1 MGVLVAGL
9 VLPNVQ
15 NHSLAALGSALE
27 REGIA
32 YDVAPFR
39 GWRDI
44 EPVVARAR
52 AADSSGDAVFG
63 VSIQNTEAAL
73 ASITLARVLRRRGFR
88 GRIVCG
94 GHFATLNAADIL
106 NEVPEVDV
114 VVRLAGEDALVGLA
128 RGARTQDQLAALPG
142 AVFRGDDGAVRFGAP
157 ARPVMPVLGDGQ
169 DGELP
174 LHLGF
179 RAADLVGST
188 GCEASCSYC
197 CVAATTRLA
206 RAEALRGG
214 QPANDNVGLSE
225 SGTLGGFPNPPA
237 MVRGEQS
244 SPAPHAISGV
254 TRWTSDRLA
263 AEIAALYHQQAAR
276 VFTVMDDNL
285 LPLAADDAH
294 AFLRRLADG
303 LRRNKVGPIALS
315 LQLRADVVT
324 PAVADALVA
333 VGLVRAYV
341 GVDGYS
347 RPQLARLGRN
357 APADAGA
364 RAIAL
369 LSERGVFAVCN
380 ALLIGPT
387 IPLESIRAEL
397 EGMRAI
403 RSAPLH
409 LLPIDVRAGTTYH
422 ARAERRGLLEGGFL
436 WRRYRFE
443 DPRTAVLAE
452 VVTGLPSRLEEHSV
466 PLALYDL
473 AYNLG
478 IARRLL
484 PALPLA
490 RETATYARVSDA
502 WNADQLRI
510 LEAAIRL
517 AADGDLAAARRFAAD
532 QDACVRRFDEA
543 LMEETAEALRAV
555 EAAVRA
561 SGRRHARAHTRG
573 QLLSAVAFSMALAG
587 CSRPLESKADGGDA
601 PVAADAP
608 LAIDGPLFIDAPG
621 IIDVAGIDY
630 HFMAP
635 EVRISDAACQT
646 NPTDAGF
653 AFDLSTC
660 FGGCGRT
667 QVEAHFDADGRLVAI
682 DGVDGGTV
690 APDVVACL
698 LGTFSAYCY
707 PNLAGTTQTLTGHC
721 WIA

>member
-1 MGVLVAGL
+1 MGVVLAGL
-9 VLPNVQ
+9 TLPNVQ
-15 NHSLAALGSALE
+15 NHSLDALGSAL
-27 REGIA
+27 RRGSITC
-32 YDVAPFR
+32 DVAPFR

-44 EPVVARAR
+44 GPVVAQAR
-52 AADSSGDAVFG
+52 AAEAAGDTVFG
-63 VSIQNTEAAL
+63 VSVQNTESAL

-106 NEVPEVDV
+106 NDAPEIDV
-114 VVRLAGEDALVGLA
+114 VVRLAGEEALVGLA
-128 RGARTQDQLAALPG
+128 RGARTQEELAALPG

-157 ARPVMPVLGDGQ
+157 ARPVGPVSGAADGDA
-169 DGELP
+169 LP
-174 LHLGF
+174 VHLGF
-179 RAADLVGST
+179 AAADLVGST
-188 GCEASCSYC
+188 GCDAHCSYC

-206 RAEALRGG
+206 GEEALRGG
-214 QPANDNVGLSE
+214 APANIAS
-225 SGTLGGFPNPPA
+225 TA
-237 MVRGEQS
+237 
-244 SPAPHAISGV
+244 GV
-254 TRWTSDRLA
+254 VRWTSDRLA
-263 AEIAALYHQQAAR
+263 AEIASLYHTRAAR

-285 LPLAADDAH
+285 LPLDADRAES
-294 AFLRRLADG
+294 FLRRLG
-303 LRRNKVGPIALS
+303 GELRRRGVGPIALS

-347 RPQLARLGRN
+347 RQQLVRLGRS

-397 EGMRAI
+397 DGMRAI
-403 RSAPLH
+403 RGAPLH

-436 WRRYRFE
+436 WRQYRFE

-478 IARRLL
+478 VARRLL
-484 PALPLA
+484 PELPLS
-490 RETATYARVSDA
+490 RETETYTRVSDA

-510 LEAAIRL
+510 LEAALHL
-517 AADGDLAAARRFAAD
+517 ASTADLAAARAFAAD
-532 QDACVRRFDEA
+532 EEPRVRRFDRALIDEA
-543 LMEETAEALRAV
+543 EDALRAV

-561 SGRRHARAHTRG
+561 SGRRDARVHTRG

-587 CSRPLESKADGGDA
+587 CSRPLMTSDGGTDA
-601 PVAADAP
+601 GA
-608 LAIDGPLFIDAPG
+608 IDAPG
-621 IIDVAGIDY
+621 ILDVIGQPYERPGRDLVFY
-630 HFMAP
+630 
-635 EVRISDAACQT
+635 DAACALGT
-646 NPTDAGF
+646 ETPDAGF
-653 AFDLSTC
+653 RFEGDCL
-660 FGGCGRT
+660 GCSNVSVT
-667 QVEAHFDADGRLVAI
+667 AHFDSEGRLAAVEGADGTL
-682 DGVDGGTV
+682 
-690 APDVVACL
+690 PDDIIQCL
-698 LGTFSAYCY
+698 LSSFSGYCY
-707 PNLAGTTQTLTGHC
+707 PALAGTTQTLKSHC

>member
-1 MGVLVAGL
+1 MGVVLAGL
-9 VLPNVQ
+9 ILPNVQ
-15 NHSLAALGSALE
+15 NHSLSALTGALE
-27 REGIA
+27 RERIPYDIA
-32 YDVAPFR
+32 AFR

-44 EPVVARAR
+44 EPIAARAR
-52 AADSSGDAVFG
+52 AADMSGDAVFG

-94 GHFATLNAADIL
+94 GHFATLNASDIL

-128 RGARTQDQLAALPG
+128 RGARTHQQVAALPG
-142 AVFRGDDGAVRFGAP
+142 AVFRGDDGAVRVGAP
-157 ARPVMPVLGDGQ
+157 ARAVKPVPGDGQ

-174 LHLGF
+174 THLGF

-206 RAEALRGG
+206 SAEALR
-214 QPANDNVGLSE
+214 A
-225 SGTLGGFPNPPA
+225 GTTA
-237 MVRGEQS
+237 TD
-244 SPAPHAISGV
+244 AAASGV

-263 AEIAALYHQQAAR
+263 AEIAALYHRRAAR

-285 LPLAADDAH
+285 LPLAADDAE

-303 LRRNKVGPIALS
+303 LRRNGVGPIALS

-357 APADAGA
+357 APADAGP

-369 LSERGVFAVCN
+369 LAERGIFAVCN
-380 ALLIGPT
+380 ALLVGPT

-403 RSAPLH
+403 RGAPLH

-422 ARAERRGLLEGGFL
+422 ARAERRGLLEGSFL

-452 VVTGLPSRLEEHSV
+452 VITGLPSRLEDHSV

-478 IARRLL
+478 VARRLL

-490 RETATYARVSDA
+490 REAQTYARVSDA

-510 LEAAIRL
+510 LEAAVRI
-517 AADGDLAAARRFAAD
+517 ASDGDLAAARRFLAEEEPR
-532 QDACVRRFDEA
+532 VRRFDRG
-543 LMEETAEALRAV
+543 LMDETEEALRAV
-555 EAAVRA
+555 ETAVRA
-561 SGRRHARAHTRG
+561 SGRRHARVHARG

-587 CSRPLESKADGGDA
+587 CNRPLSSSNTGNRDSGTTLDLGG
-601 PVAADAP
+601 VW
-608 LAIDGPLFIDAPG
+608 
-621 IIDVAGIDY
+621 DVGFSEY
-630 HFMAP
+630 HYNAP
-635 EVRISDAACQT
+635 EVPIRDASCEILPSD
-646 NPTDAGF
+646 PIDAGF
-653 AFDLSTC
+653 RFENDIC
-660 FGGCGRT
+660 FGTCGGPSVT
-667 QVEAHFDADGRLVAI
+667 AHFDAEGRVVAI
-682 DGVDGGTV
+682 DGVDGGTL

-698 LGTFSAYCY
+698 LGTLSNACY
-707 PNLAGTTQTLTGHC
+707 PNLAGTTQTLVGHC

>member
-369 LSERGVFAVCN
+369 LAARGVFAVCN

-397 EGMRAI
+397 DGMRAI
-403 RSAPLH
+403 RGAPLH

-422 ARAERRGLLEGGFL
+422 ARAQRRGLLEGNFL
-436 WRRYRFE
+436 WRHYRFE

-452 VVTGLPSRLEEHSV
+452 VITGLPSRLEDHSV

-478 IARRLL
+478 VARRLL

-490 RETATYARVSDA
+490 HEAATYGRVSDA

-510 LEAAIRL
+510 LEAAVRI
-517 AADGDLAAARRFAAD
+517 ATEGDLEAARRFVTD
-532 QDACVRRFDEA
+532 EDPRVRRFDRE
-543 LMEETAEALRAV
+543 LMNETDAALRAV

-561 SGRRHARAHTRG
+561 GGRRDARVHKRG

-587 CSRPLESKADGGDA
+587 CSRPLSPIDGGGGGNRDA
-601 PVAADAP
+601 SIALD
-608 LAIDGPLFIDAPG
+608 LG
-621 IIDVAGIDY
+621 IIQDVPTY
-630 HFMAP
+630 EPWHWTAP
-635 EVRISDAACQT
+635 EVPIRDASCEALQS
-646 NPTDAGF
+646 NPTDAAIF
-653 AFDLSTC
+653 FESDTC
-660 FGGCGRT
+660 FGGCGGAYVTVR
-667 QVEAHFDADGRLVAI
+667 FDGEGRVVAV
-682 DGVDGGTV
+682 DGVDGGAL
-690 APDVVACL
+690 APDIVACL
-698 LGTFSAYCY
+698 LGSFSNTCY
-707 PNLAGTTQTLTGHC
+707 PNLAGTTQTVRGHC

>member
-1 MGVLVAGL
+1 MGVVVAGL

-15 NHSLAALGSALE
+15 NHSLAALGSALRRAE
-27 REGIA
+27 IA
-32 YDVAPFR
+32 CEVVPFR

-44 EPVVARAR
+44 EAVVARAR
-52 AADSSGDAVFG
+52 AADDAGDAVFG

-73 ASITLARVLRRRGFR
+73 ASITLARVLRRRGFS

-128 RGARTQDQLAALPG
+128 RGARTPEQLAALPG
-142 AVFRGDDGAVRFGAP
+142 AVFRGGDGAVRFGAA
-157 ARPVMPVLGDGQ
+157 ARPVKPVPGDGH

-174 LHLGF
+174 VHLGF

-214 QPANDNVGLSE
+214 APANDNVAE
-225 SGTLGGFPNPPA
+225 
-237 MVRGEQS
+237 V
-244 SPAPHAISGV
+244 SGV

-263 AEIAALYHQQAAR
+263 AEIGALYHIQAAR

-285 LPLAADDAH
+285 LPLAPEEAE
-294 AFLRRLADG
+294 AFLRRLAHE
-303 LRRNKVGPIALS
+303 LRQNRVGPIALS

-369 LSERGVFAVCN
+369 LAARGVFAVCN

-397 EGMRAI
+397 DGMRAI
-403 RSAPLH
+403 RGAPLH

-422 ARAERRGLLEGGFL
+422 ARAQRRGLLEGNFL
-436 WRRYRFE
+436 WRHYRFE

-452 VVTGLPSRLEEHSV
+452 VITGLPSRLEDHSV

-478 IARRLL
+478 VARRLL
-484 PALPLA
+484 PALLLA
-490 RETATYARVSDA
+490 GEAATYARVSDA

-510 LEAAIRL
+510 LEAAVRI
-517 AADGDLAAARRFAAD
+517 ATEGDLEAARRFVAD
-532 QDACVRRFDEA
+532 EDPRVRRFDRA
-543 LMEETAEALRAV
+543 LMDETDAALRAV

-561 SGRRHARAHTRG
+561 GGRRDARVHKRG

-587 CSRPLESKADGGDA
+587 CSRPLSPIDGGGGGGNGNRDA
-601 PVAADAP
+601 SIALD
-608 LAIDGPLFIDAPG
+608 LG
-621 IIDVAGIDY
+621 IIQDVGSYDY
-630 HFMAP
+630 HYTPP
-635 EVRISDAACQT
+635 EIPVRDASCEVLPSD
-646 NPTDAGF
+646 PTDA
-653 AFDLSTC
+653 AFRFEDSIC
-660 FGGCGRT
+660 FNSCGGQTVSARFDDEGR
-667 QVEAHFDADGRLVAI
+667 VVAI
-682 DGVDGGTV
+682 DGVDGS
-690 APDVVACL
+690 AIASDIAACL
-698 LGTFSAYCY
+698 LGTLSNACY
-707 PNLAGTTQTLTGHC
+707 PNLAGSTQTLRGHC

>member
-1 MGVLVAGL
+1 MGVVLAGL
-9 VLPNVQ
+9 VLPNVE
-15 NHSLAALGSALE
+15 NHSLSVLTGALH
-27 REGIA
+27 REGITH
-32 YDVAPFR
+32 DIVPFR

-44 EPVVARAR
+44 DPVVARAR
-52 AADSSGDAVFG
+52 AADTSGDAVFG

-94 GHFATLNAADIL
+94 GHFATLNAAEIL

-142 AVFRGDDGAVRFGAP
+142 AVFRGDDGAVRFGAA
-157 ARPVMPVLGDGQ
+157 ARPVRPVLGDGR
-169 DGELP
+169 DGGLP

-188 GCEASCSYC
+188 GCEATCSYC

-214 QPANDNVGLSE
+214 EAANDNVAE
-225 SGTLGGFPNPPA
+225 
-237 MVRGEQS
+237 
-244 SPAPHAISGV
+244 ISGV

-263 AEIAALYHQQAAR
+263 AEIAALYHTRAAR

-294 AFLRRLADG
+294 AFLRRLAEG
-303 LRRNKVGPIALS
+303 LRRHKVGPIALS

-324 PAVADALVA
+324 RAVADALVA

-357 APADAGA
+357 APADAGG

-397 EGMRAI
+397 DGMRAI
-403 RSAPLH
+403 RGAPLH

-422 ARAERRGLLEGGFL
+422 TRAERRGLLEGGFL

-484 PALPLA
+484 PELPLG
-490 RETATYARVSDA
+490 REVATYARVSNA

-510 LEAAIRL
+510 LEAAIRI
-517 AADGDLAAARRFAAD
+517 ATDGDLATARRFAAGE
-532 QDACVRRFDEA
+532 DARVRRLDEA

-561 SGRRHARAHTRG
+561 TGRRHARVHTRG

-587 CSRPLESKADGGDA
+587 CSRPLDTRSDAGDA
-601 PVAADAP
+601 PVAFDAP
-608 LAIDGPLFIDAPG
+608 RASDVPLVIDAPG
-621 IIDVAGIDY
+621 IIDVAGTDWR
-630 HFMAP
+630 FTAP
-635 EVRISDAACQT
+635 EVAPSDAACQI

-653 AFDLSTC
+653 GFELSSC
-660 FGGCGRT
+660 FGTCGRT

>member
-214 QPANDNVGLSE
+214 APANDNVAE
-225 SGTLGGFPNPPA
+225 
-237 MVRGEQS
+237 V
-244 SPAPHAISGV
+244 SGV
-254 TRWTSDRLA
+254 TRWTSERLA
-263 AEIAALYHQQAAR
+263 AEIGALYHIQAAR

-285 LPLAADDAH
+285 LPLAADEAE
-294 AFLRRLADG
+294 AFLRRLAHE
-303 LRRNKVGPIALS
+303 LRQNRVGPIALS

-369 LSERGVFAVCN
+369 LAARGVFAVCN

-397 EGMRAI
+397 DGMRAI
-403 RSAPLH
+403 RGGRTS
-409 LLPIDVRAGTTYH
+409 LLISHRLGTIRDADLIVVLADGTV
-422 ARAERRGLLEGGFL
+422 AERGSHPELMTAGG
-436 WRRYRFE
+436 
-443 DPRTAVLAE
+443 
-452 VVTGLPSRLEEHSV
+452 
-466 PLALYDL
+466 
-473 AYNLG
+473 
-478 IARRLL
+478 
-484 PALPLA
+484 
-490 RETATYARVSDA
+490 TYARLFTV
-502 WNADQLRI
+502 Q
-510 LEAAIRL
+510 
-517 AADGDLAAARRFAAD
+517 ADGYR
-532 QDACVRRFDEA
+532 
-543 LMEETAEALRAV
+543 
-555 EAAVRA
+555 
-561 SGRRHARAHTRG
+561 S
-573 QLLSAVAFSMALAG
+573 S
-587 CSRPLESKADGGDA
+587 
-601 PVAADAP
+601 ADAGERVP
-608 LAIDGPLFIDAPG
+608 VDGP
-621 IIDVAGIDY
+621 
-630 HFMAP
+630 
-635 EVRISDAACQT
+635 R
-646 NPTDAGF
+646 
-653 AFDLSTC
+653 
-660 FGGCGRT
+660 
-667 QVEAHFDADGRLVAI
+667 
-682 DGVDGGTV
+682 
-690 APDVVACL
+690 
-698 LGTFSAYCY
+698 
-707 PNLAGTTQTLTGHC
+707 
-721 WIA
+721 